1 MAISYPLSLPSSFGI
16 GNIILKAKNAV
27 AVTKSPFTFK
37 EQTQQYEGQAW
48 AATVTLPPMKR
59 QDAAAWTAF
68 LMALKGPRG
77 TFLMGDP
84 NCKDPQGNAND
95 LIAKADSLVYS
106 LFIPSGSDKLVDA
119 NGDTFKVNAGVDE
132 LLLETGDL
140 LLLETG
146 DSLLLEPGFPGSV
159 GGSNLSGGEITLTG
173 AQPSVTDFLKAG
185 DYIQIGD
192 DDANPTLHMVLND
205 ADSNASGEITLDIWP
220 EIRGTRAG
228 PVNVY
233 VRNTKGLFRLSSPIQ
248 QYEINNISSYGI
260 TFDCEEVIQ

>member
-1 MAISYPLSLPSSFGI
+1 MAISYPLNLPSSFGI
-16 GNIILKAKNAV
+16 GNIVLKAKNAV
-27 AVTKSPFTFK
+27 AVTRSPFTFK

-68 LMALKGPRG
+68 LMSLKGPRG

-84 NCKDPQGNAND
+84 NCKDPRGNAND
-95 LIAKADSLVYS
+95 LIDIPDSVE
-106 LFIPSGSDKLVDA
+106 
-119 NGDTFKVNAGVDE
+119 VDE
-132 LLLETGDL
+132 LLLETGDK

-146 DSLLLEPGFPGSV
+146 FSLLLEPGSPSSV
-159 GGSNLSGGEITLTG
+159 VASNLSGGEITLSG

-192 DDANPTLHMVLND
+192 DNANPTLHMVLAD
-205 ADSNASGEITLDIWP
+205 ADSDSSGNVTLDIWP
-220 EIRGTRAG
+220 EIRGTRVG
-228 PVNVY
+228 PLNIY
-233 VRNTKGLFRLSSPIQ
+233 VRNTKGLFRLSSPLQ

-260 TFDCEEVIQ
+260 VFDCEEVIQ

>member
-95 LIAKADSLVYS
+95 LIDIPDS
-106 LFIPSGSDKLVDA
+106 A
-119 NGDTFKVNAGVDE
+119 EVDE

-146 DSLLLEPGFPGSV
+146 DSLLLEPGSPGSV

-205 ADSNASGEITLDIWP
+205 ADSNASGEVTLDIWP
-220 EIRGTRAG
+220 EIRGTRVG
-228 PVNVY
+228 PLNVY
-233 VRNTKGLFRLSSPIQ
+233 VRDTKGLFRLSSPIQ